1 MQKVEEKVNYKKK
14 GRKKEKY
21 NNGLFLSPCV
31 WKESNLDCR
40 VSNDWRIRKDMEG
53 SSH

>member
-1 MQKVEEKVNYKKK
+1 MEKVGEKVTNKKK

-31 WKESNLDCR
+31 WKESYLDGR
-40 VSNDWRIRKDMEG
+40 MSND
-53 SSH
+53 